1 MKGKKQLS
9 LKLVDLKVGDRL
21 LVDTFAG
28 PKVTM
33 EVVHIDRDWAEGC
46 LIYKKD
52 LERLKKAGVPYSKD
66 DVPRKCRGVIF
77 EDQIIKKVRKR
88 RKRNG

>member
-1 MKGKKQLS
+1 MG
-9 LKLVDLKVGDRL
+9 LKIANLKVGDRL

-46 LIYKKD
+46 LIYKRD
-52 LERLKKAGVPYSKD
+52 LEKLKSAGVPYTKQD
-66 DVPRKCRGVIF
+66 IPRKCTGVIF
-77 EDQIIKKVRKR
+77 EHQIIKKVRKR
-88 RKRNG
+88 RKKNG